1 MADTWQGLIGNLA
14 VVALFISGWVHVQ
27 FVFNGRPLVVRNVV
41 FGAVMGIGAIA
52 SMFLAVRVEPGLLFD
67 LRSALIALGAF
78 FGGPL
83 AALVA
88 LAVAI
93 TGRVMLGGTGA
104 WLGAVGMG
112 LTAAVALA
120 VSSTTRDRL
129 PAIWNAAIL
138 SALVSLVTP
147 AISVFV
153 TLTGAN
159 SSGAPGVWGFAAI
172 NFAATF
178 ISSFFFMRQRAIE
191 RERDLLRAAFVQAP
205 DFHYVKTPE
214 SRFVAVNENTAR
226 FHGFNSPDAMAG
238 KTDLDLE
245 AIQPERAAEL
255 VADEQEI
262 VATGKGFANREEKL
276 TDEFGDDVWL
286 STSKV
291 PLHNADG
298 QIIGLAGVTHDITA
312 LKRLETDLT
321 RSRNRL
327 DYVLSGVSDGIA
339 MFDSQ
344 GTLVYAN
351 EQYKRHF
358 PLTATARR
366 SGQHIRDILEEVVAS
381 GEQVIPV
388 GREREWIDEIA
399 TSLKKESEE
408 EVQLY
413 DGRWLL
419 IRTRPTDDGSALVM
433 VSELTKIKQ
442 AEAALRAMTDQLKLL
457 ATTDGLTGLTNRRA
471 FDAALENE
479 LARCK
484 RSGEPISLLLTDVD
498 RFKSYNDLYGHQ
510 AGDEVLKKVGQCLRG
525 ALRRPADVAARY
537 GGEEFV
543 AILPATDEDGAFF
556 IADGFRESLFAMGI
570 PHKGGDK
577 GVVTASA
584 GIATFSGKDLELPPA
599 ELVHRADEA
608 LYDAKAAGRD
618 RVTGWRERHEV
629 MPAGGLRA

>member
-1 MADTWQGLIGNLA
+1 MTDTWQHLVGNLA
-14 VVALFISGWVHVQ
+14 VVALFISGWVYGQ
-27 FVFNGRPLVVRNVV
+27 FVFNGRPLIVRNAV
-41 FGAVMGIGAIA
+41 FGAVMGVGAIA

-78 FGGPL
+78 FGGPI
-83 AALVA
+83 AALVS
-88 LAVAI
+88 LSVAI
-93 TGRVMLGGTGA
+93 IGRTLMGGSGA
-104 WLGAVGMG
+104 LLGAIGMG
-112 LTAAVALA
+112 LTASIALA
-120 VSSTTRDRL
+120 ISYLTRDRL
-129 PAIWNAAIL
+129 PAL
-138 SALVSLVTP
+138 VSALLLAVAVSLTTP
-147 AISVFV
+147 AISFFV
-153 TLTGAN
+153 VITGPN
-159 SSGAPGVWGFAAI
+159 STNAPSIWGFAAI
-172 NFAATF
+172 NCVAVL
-178 ISSFFFMRQRAIE
+178 ISSFFFMQQRVIE

-226 FHGFNSPDAMAG
+226 FHGFASPDAMAG

-245 AIQPERAAEL
+245 AIQPERAAVL

-262 VATGKGFANREEKL
+262 VATGKGFSNREEVL
-276 TDEFGDDVWL
+276 TDEFGDEIWL

-291 PLHNADG
+291 PLHNAEG
-298 QIIGLAGVTHDITA
+298 EIIGLAGVTHDITA

-321 RSRNRL
+321 RNRNRL

-344 GTLVYAN
+344 GTLVYSNA
-351 EQYKRHF
+351 QYRSHF
-358 PLTATARR
+358 PLTAEVRR
-366 SGQHIRDILEEVVAS
+366 SGQHIRDILEEVVRTK
-381 GEQVIPV
+381 EQVIAA
-388 GREREWIDEIA
+388 GHEQEWIDEIA
-399 TSLKKESEE
+399 ASLKQESEE
-408 EVQLY
+408 EVELF

-433 VSELTKIKQ
+433 VSDLTKIKQ

-479 LARCK
+479 LARCR

-510 AGDEVLKKVGQCLRG
+510 AGDDVLRKVAQCLRG

-556 IADGFRESLFAMGI
+556 IADGFRESLFGMGI

-577 GVVTASA
+577 GVVTASV
-584 GIATFSGKDLELPPA
+584 GIATFSGKDLELAPA

-618 RVTGWRERHEV
+618 RVTGWRERHQV
-629 MPAGGLRA
+629 MPAGGMRA